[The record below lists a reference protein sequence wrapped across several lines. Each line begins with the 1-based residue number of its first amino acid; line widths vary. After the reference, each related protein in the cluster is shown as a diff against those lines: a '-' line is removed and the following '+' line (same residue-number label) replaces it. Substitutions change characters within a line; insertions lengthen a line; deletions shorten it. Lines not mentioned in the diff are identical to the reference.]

1 MLTALAPADGE
12 TILPLADAKVHLNL
26 TEDDTFHEPAIE
38 AARKDA
44 IGWLEGYSE
53 QSLQERDFLWTL
65 DQFTSRMRLPIGPVA
80 SDGVVSV
87 EYYDSEAVD
96 TTVDAAD
103 YVVGGGIL
111 AAASGSS
118 WPYANGDPGGV
129 RITFMAG
136 YAAAEDI
143 PFNLMAALK
152 LALTAFFQ
160 NRSAPD
166 LSGAMRL
173 ADQVR
178 PVL

>member
-26 TEDDTFHEPAIE
+26 TDDDTFHESAIE
-38 AARKDA
+38 SARDAA
-44 IGWLEGYSE
+44 IGWLEGYAE
-53 QSLQERDFLWTL
+53 QSLQERDFLWTS

-80 SDGVVSV
+80 SDGIASV

-103 YVVGGGIL
+103 YVVGGGTL
-111 AAASGSS
+111 AAATGAS
-118 WPYANGDPGGV
+118 WPYANGQPGGV
-129 RITFMAG
+129 RVTFAAG
-136 YAAAEDI
+136 YTTADDI

-152 LALTAFFQ
+152 LALTAFFEDRT
-160 NRSAPD
+160 NPD
-166 LSGAMRL
+166 LSGAMRV

-178 PVL
+178 PIL